1 MAKALHV
8 RGIPD
13 ELYEALRTAADRDG
27 RSISAETI
35 AILKDALDDRLVA
48 KATIMRNIADRKRR
62 TGTAIDATGL
72 IRDDRDNRSVYL
84 TDEITAALAT
94 AAQRER
100 RPQAELIRD
109 ALKAYLSS
117 LPQPRLLSLGLGS
130 DKEITAADS
139 EAWLRSRWSQR

>member
-35 AILKDALDDRLVA
+35 AILKNALDDRLIT

-62 TGTAIDATGL
+62 MGAVIDATAL
-72 IRDDRDNRSVYL
+72 VREDRDR
-84 TDEITAALAT
+84 
-94 AAQRER
+94 
-100 RPQAELIRD
+100 
-109 ALKAYLSS
+109 
-117 LPQPRLLSLGLGS
+117 
-130 DKEITAADS
+130 
-139 EAWLRSRWSQR
+139 